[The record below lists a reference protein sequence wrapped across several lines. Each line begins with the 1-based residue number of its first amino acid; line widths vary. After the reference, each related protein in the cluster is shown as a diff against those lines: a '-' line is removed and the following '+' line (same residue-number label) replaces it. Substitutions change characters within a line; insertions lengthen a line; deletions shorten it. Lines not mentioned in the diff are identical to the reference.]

1 MNNYDLRK
9 IALLEKLGTAFA
21 LISGVFLCI
30 STIFMFANML
40 TRTAADFNI
49 RFVYDLCSL
58 CAAGVASFAIPYA
71 TIKGAHTNMDIITSH
86 LKPRV
91 QAFCEGIS
99 GIVTMVIMLFTV
111 YILTSY
117 AYQRTLV
124 LEATTTA
131 KLPTYIFRWLYALGM
146 LLTTL
151 AAAIEM
157 IDMFRIAAGK
167 QVIRNREQ
175 LEEMQ
180 KLAEN
185 KDGGENA

>member
-9 IALLEKLGTAFA
+9 IALQEKLGTAFA
-21 LISGVFLCI
+21 IISGVFLCI
-30 STIFMFANML
+30 STVFMFTNML
-40 TRTAADFNI
+40 TRTVSDYNI
-49 RFVYDLCSL
+49 RYVYDLCSL

-71 TIKGAHTNMDIITSH
+71 TIQGAHTNMDIITSH

-91 QAFCEGIS
+91 QAACEAVS
-99 GIVTMVIMLFTV
+99 GIVTMVIMLFVV
-111 YILTSY
+111 YVLVTY

-146 LLTTL
+146 LLTTV
-151 AAAIEM
+151 AAGIEM

-167 QVIRNREQ
+167 QVIRTREQ

-180 KLAEN
+180 KLSEN

>member
-21 LISGVFLCI
+21 LISGIFLCI
-30 STIFMFANML
+30 STVFMFTNML

-91 QAFCEGIS
+91 QALCEGVS

>member
-9 IALLEKLGTAFA
+9 IALQEKLGTAFA
-21 LISGVFLCI
+21 IISGIFLCI
-30 STIFMFANML
+30 STVFMFTNML
-40 TRTAADFNI
+40 TRTVSDYNI
-49 RFVYDLCSL
+49 RYVYDLCSL

-91 QAFCEGIS
+91 QAACEAVS
-99 GIVTMVIMLFTV
+99 GIVTMVIMLFVV
-111 YILTSY
+111 YVLANY

-146 LLTTL
+146 LLTTV
-151 AAAIEM
+151 AAGIEM

-167 QVIRNREQ
+167 KVIRTREQ
-175 LEEMQ
+175 LDEMQ
-180 KLAEN
+180 KLSEN

>member
-9 IALLEKLGTAFA
+9 IALQEKLGTAFA
-21 LISGVFLCI
+21 IISGVFLCI
-30 STIFMFANML
+30 STVFMFTNML
-40 TRTAADFNI
+40 TRTVSDYNI
-49 RFVYDLCSL
+49 RYVYDLCSL

-91 QAFCEGIS
+91 QAVCEAVS
-99 GIVTMVIMLFTV
+99 GIVTMVIMLFVV
-111 YILTSY
+111 YVLVTY

-146 LLTTL
+146 LLTTV
-151 AAAIEM
+151 AAGIEM

-167 QVIRNREQ
+167 QVIRTREQ

-180 KLAEN
+180 KLSEN

>member
-58 CAAGVASFAIPYA
+58 CAASVASFAIPYA

-91 QAFCEGIS
+91 QDRKS
-99 GIVTMVIMLFTV
+99 VV
-111 YILTSY
+111 
-117 AYQRTLV
+117 
-124 LEATTTA
+124 
-131 KLPTYIFRWLYALGM
+131 
-146 LLTTL
+146 
-151 AAAIEM
+151 
-157 IDMFRIAAGK
+157 
-167 QVIRNREQ
+167 
-175 LEEMQ
+175 
-180 KLAEN
+180 
-185 KDGGENA
+185 

>member
-30 STIFMFANML
+30 STVFMFANML
-40 TRTAADFNI
+40 TRTAADYNI

-71 TIKGAHTNMDIITSH
+71 TIKGAHTSMDIITSH

-99 GIVTMVIMLFTV
+99 GIVTMVIM
-111 YILTSY
+111 TSY

-157 IDMFRIAAGK
+157 IDMFCIAAGK